1 MIRDRYGSLGGGNW
15 AVGPMTGSHKH
26 DWMVGTA
33 AGIVAAAALVGGSAF
48 GNVHS
53 RVMHPKLVAWIGAAV
68 LLVSGVI
75 ATRRLAAGLGH
86 VVTRRSIAAAGAAV
100 RLLTTGVGYVV
111 VLFAVFAVLEVSVD
125 HLLVGAGLA
134 GVIIGIAAQQS
145 LGNVFAALVLL
156 LARPFKVGDHVRIR
170 SGALGGIF
178 DAWVLEVSLTYV
190 TLRTDDGELKIPN
203 SAMLAAGVG
212 QLPVAPANA
221 AVPEIDPSQPP
232 GVGDAGPEHQ
242 T

>member
-1 MIRDRYGSLGGGNW
+1 MGGGNS
-15 AVGPMTGSHKH
+15 AVGGMTGTRKH
-26 DWMVGTA
+26 DWLVGIA
-33 AGIVAAAALVGGSAF
+33 AGIIAAAALVGGSAF

-53 RVMHPKLVAWIGAAV
+53 HVMHPKLVAWIGAAV

-86 VVTRRSIAAAGAAV
+86 VVTQRSIAAAGAAV
-100 RLLTTGVGYVV
+100 RLLATGVGYVV
-111 VLFAVFAVLEVSVD
+111 VVFAVFAVLEVSID

-134 GVIIGIAAQQS
+134 GIIIGIAAQQS

-170 SGALGGIF
+170 SGALGGVF

-190 TLRTDDGELKIPN
+190 TLRTDDGDLKIPN

-212 QLPVAPANA
+212 QLPGARADRVTPKADLGQLPD
-221 AVPEIDPSQPP
+221 VDSP
-232 GVGDAGPEHQ
+232 GPERQ
-242 T
+242 MP

>member
-1 MIRDRYGSLGGGNW
+1 MGGGNW
-15 AVGPMTGSHKH
+15 AVGPMTGSRKH
-26 DWMVGTA
+26 DWMVGIA
-33 AGIVAAAALVGGSAF
+33 AGIIASAALVGGSAF

-53 RVMHPKLVAWIGAAV
+53 RVMHPKLVAWVGAAV

-86 VVTRRSIAAAGAAV
+86 LVTQRSIAAAGAAV
-100 RLLTTGVGYVV
+100 RLLATGVGYVV
-111 VLFAVFAVLEVSVD
+111 VLFALFAVLEVSID

-212 QLPVAPANA
+212 QLPVVPVDP
-221 AVPEIDPSQPP
+221 AVPETHLGQLPVAPADP
-232 GVGDAGPEHQ
+232 GPRHQ
-242 T
+242 GP

>member
-1 MIRDRYGSLGGGNW
+1 
-15 AVGPMTGSHKH
+15 MTGDRKH
-26 DWMVGTA
+26 NWTVA
-33 AGIVAAAALVGGSAF
+33 ILAGVITSAALVGSSEF

-53 RVMHPKLVAWIGAAV
+53 RALHPKLIAWIGAAV
-68 LLVSGVI
+68 VLVSGVI
-75 ATRRLAAGLGH
+75 ATRRIASALGH
-86 VVTRRSIAAAGAAV
+86 LVTLRSIAAAGAAV
-100 RLLTTGVGYVV
+100 RLLATGVGYVV
-111 VLFAVFAVLEVSVD
+111 VVFAVLAVLEVSID

-134 GVIIGIAAQQS
+134 GVVLGIAAQQS

-190 TLRTDDGELKIPN
+190 TLRTDDGELKVPN

-212 QLPVAPANA
+212 QLPVAPGEP
-221 AVPEIDPSQPP
+221 VETKTEPRQLP
-232 GVGDAGPEHQ
+232 GVDGPGPKRQ
-242 T
+242 AP